1 MCVFQLSVVMV
12 TVDDGKTYSDV
23 HPRYVSTRRDVGMLV
38 SARTLNVLV
47 YGCRHEATSSLV
59 FIYILVLSNCIIV
72 LYNGILALLN

>member
-1 MCVFQLSVVMV
+1 MCVSVVSCHGYGRRW
-12 TVDDGKTYSDV
+12 VD
-23 HPRYVSTRRDVGMLV
+23 VSTRRDVGMLV